1 VRCEQHHL
9 ASGPDGRCVLCRR
22 TQSPSAPAV
31 RFSKWWALGAM
42 LLGAGVAYRW
52 AITQTAPA
60 PVAEVI
66 RIGPWAP
73 TTTPI
78 ETKAPENIAPRPTPW
93 RQGLDEPTQPSP
105 PRTPQREPALERQ
118 PDRAPEPQPRAVSL
132 SDVSIVVYTTGWCP
146 VCRRAKAWMAQQRI
160 PYEERDVESSWENAR
175 RMKSINP
182 RGGVPTF
189 DVDGDV
195 MVGFT
200 EESLS
205 GIIRR
210 AAERQAERRR
220 L

>member
-1 VRCEQHHL
+1 MVL
-9 ASGPDGRCVLCRR
+9 A
-22 TQSPSAPAV
+22 
-31 RFSKWWALGAM
+31 
-42 LLGAGVAYRW
+42 AGVAYRW
-52 AITQTAPA
+52 AIAQSAPA

-66 RIGPWAP
+66 RIGPRAP
-73 TTTPI
+73 TTPI
-78 ETKAPENIAPRPTPW
+78 ETTAPENTNTAPR
-93 RQGLDEPTQPSP
+93 SP
-105 PRTPQREPALERQ
+105 PPSRGFDKPLQRPIDLPPAEPQPGL
-118 PDRAPEPQPRAVSL
+118 APQPQPRAVSL

-160 PYEERDVESSWENAR
+160 PYEERDVESSWDNAR

-195 MVGFT
+195 MVGFS

-205 GIIRR
+205 SIIRR
-210 AAERQAERRR
+210 AAERRR